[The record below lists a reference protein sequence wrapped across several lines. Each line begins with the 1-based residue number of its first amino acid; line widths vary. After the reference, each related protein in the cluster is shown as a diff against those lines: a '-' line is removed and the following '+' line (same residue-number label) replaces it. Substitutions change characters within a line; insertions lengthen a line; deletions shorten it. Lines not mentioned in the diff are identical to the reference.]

1 VKKARKCDLT
11 TLLQANLHL
20 IYTYVSCRFTD
31 DYPRLSFV
39 MIANSRP
46 LHYVPHL
53 GAAMPWQTLQVTV
66 ADHGHSE
73 SIHPVVDGHRVASPE
88 RVVVCSTYTTEHGI
102 VSSLP
107 LSEFRAPGLV
117 LMADHCQT
125 KELRMPNQTSCQT
138 DTVKPSFAENVFLLL
153 MLL

>member
-1 VKKARKCDLT
+1 
-11 TLLQANLHL
+11 
-20 IYTYVSCRFTD
+20 
-31 DYPRLSFV
+31 

-53 GAAMPWQTLQVTV
+53 GATMPWQTHQAAV
-66 ADHGHSE
+66 ADNGHSE
-73 SIHPVVDGHRVASPE
+73 SSHPVMDGHRVSLSE
-88 RVVVCSTYTTEHGI
+88 RVVVCLTHLTEHGEI
-102 VSSLP
+102 SPLP

-117 LMADHCQT
+117 LMADQYQS
-125 KELRMPNQTSCQT
+125 KELRMPTQTSCQT